1 MVAPCGGDPLVC
13 IEFVVLGIGEFLKDW
28 TTLGMLALLLGL
40 LLRLRANRAKAREEA
55 YARQLAAY
63 DDSRSRQMETGVGQS
78 AELFTAAST
87 QRGAGQSQR

>member
-1 MVAPCGGDPLVC
+1 MAACGGDPLVC

-28 TTLGMLALLLGL
+28 TTLGMLAVLLVL
-40 LLRLRANRAKAREEA
+40 LLRFRADRAKACEDA

-63 DDSRSRQMETGVGQS
+63 DDKRSQPAEPGVGQT

-87 QRGAGQSQR
+87 RPGAEQSRR